1 MKITIHIIILLLS
14 FNAVSQS
21 GSWGV
26 GIENP
31 SGYGSIVKFSYDR
44 VVYNERAKGFLL
56 GIEYG
61 QSFFQ
66 STSNNMSGYIDL
78 DEYPE
83 DNTGDFKYSI
93 STPSLNIGF
102 EFINKFYV
110 IVSGGYNISKEF
122 EVYNDGSPYYLKT
135 GNTQNS
141 TYYKLGIQYLYS
153 DINPKI
159 GFGSNG
165 VYFGISFLT
174 NNSRLKRHN
183 DDRKKVNQSK
193 RIDIAGNTIY
203 DINTYDL
210 KAMVKVFLQ
219 DCVVRG
225 VRVSKNSIKATFVD
239 LPRGVV
245 ALSYGQNKDKE
256 IIIQVDPNKWEEAS
270 PSKKW
275 YVLYHELGHDVL
287 NLDHGNGGKMMFNY
301 VDRDYSWKEFFIDS
315 EYMFN
320 NIE

>member
-141 TYYKLGIQYLYS
+141 TYYKLGIQYC
-153 DINPKI
+153 D
-159 GFGSNG
+159 
-165 VYFGISFLT
+165 
-174 NNSRLKRHN
+174 
-183 DDRKKVNQSK
+183 
-193 RIDIAGNTIY
+193 TI
-203 DINTYDL
+203 
-210 KAMVKVFLQ
+210 
-219 DCVVRG
+219 
-225 VRVSKNSIKATFVD
+225 
-239 LPRGVV
+239 
-245 ALSYGQNKDKE
+245 E
-256 IIIQVDPNKWEEAS
+256 ITK
-270 PSKKW
+270 
-275 YVLYHELGHDVL
+275 VLYDVEHGPQFPFL
-287 NLDHGNGGKMMFNY
+287 NDIDWEKKKLEQYNKTSEFPE
-301 VDRDYSWKEFFIDS
+301 YSYWRYNRIK
-315 EYMFN
+315 
-320 NIE
+320 